1 MVDTFKIFIR
11 GLVMGDFTLHL
22 SCITNRILH
31 MFAVAGHHNYAKA
44 ARLYIQLMK
53 TYEKGSAEELQ
64 S

>member
-1 MVDTFKIFIR
+1 MVDTIKIFIR

-31 MFAVAGHHNYAKA
+31 MFTVAGRHNYAKA
-44 ARLYIQLMK
+44 ARLCIQLMK